1 MKRFFMVLA
10 VCLATACSKPV
21 DHGNVNEK
29 QLDQYLSQYAPYPMS
44 FDASGYNEKDKTI
57 LKKLVQAAD
66 YLDTI
71 YWLQTS
77 HYAMHLRDSLS
88 QIKNNRVA
96 DKLLT
101 LIKRNAGP
109 WEALNNDTTF
119 YGVRNFYPG
128 HEYYPYGMT
137 AEKFDQYF
145 ATLSEDQKREF
156 MNPYTVIREDGKG
169 GYKAMPYHEEFKP
182 YVEKIASLLNESADL
197 SDDPSFAK
205 VLRLKAQ
212 SLLTD
217 NYYDAD
223 VAWIDMNSSKFD
235 LVFGPYETYA
245 DGIKGVKANYEAY
258 IEIIDQ
264 EESAKL
270 EVYKKYLKEMEENL
284 PVPNEYKSVVEG
296 LTAKFVIVRDIYRA
310 GEGIIAYQAVA
321 TNLPNDA
328 EVHAKKGTKKTFW
341 KNMLE
346 ARFNTIIRPVSMRL
360 IDTAQTQYLSE
371 QGFFQFVVMH
381 EICHAVGPRVVKIG
395 SNKGMPVNAAI
406 GPDYNALEE
415 AKADIAGMHSL
426 VYLMDKGVIEKEKE
440 KYFYVSYLGTLFRS
454 IRFGTN
460 QAHGKAALLSLNY
473 LTQKGAV
480 RYDESGKRWSV
491 EFSKMRA
498 GAKDLAADLVKLLGD
513 GDTKKVQAFFDQW
526 TYTSPQLQTSL
537 DAVKDI
543 AVDVLPTY
551 SIKWD

>member
-1 MKRFFMVLA
+1 MKSFLLVLS
-10 VCLATACSKPV
+10 VCLAAACSQPL
-21 DHGNVNEK
+21 DHAGINEK
-29 QLDQYLSQYAPYPMS
+29 QLDQYLSQYAPYPMV

-57 LKKLVQAAD
+57 LKKLIQAAD

-71 YWLQTS
+71 YWQQTS
-77 HYAMHLRDSLS
+77 KYALQLRDSLS

-96 DKLLT
+96 EKLLT
-101 LIKRNAGP
+101 LVKRNAGP
-109 WEALNNDTTF
+109 WEALNDNATF
-119 YGVRNFYPG
+119 YGQKNFYPG
-128 HEYYPYGMT
+128 QEFYPNGMT
-137 AEKFDQYF
+137 SEKFDQYL
-145 ATLSEDQKREF
+145 ATLPEDQKKEF
-156 MNPYTVIREDGKG
+156 MYPYTVIREDGKG
-169 GYKAMPYHEEFKP
+169 GYKAVRYHEEYKP
-182 YVEKIASLLNESADL
+182 YIDKIAALLNECADL
-197 SDDPSFAK
+197 SDDSSFAK

-212 SLLTD
+212 SLATD
-217 NYYDAD
+217 NYFDAD

-245 DGIKGVKANYEAY
+245 DGIKGVKAKYEAY

-270 EVYKKYLKEMEENL
+270 EVYKKYLKDMEENL
-284 PVPNEYKSVVEG
+284 PVPKEYKSVVEG

-310 GEGIIAYQAVA
+310 GEAIVAYQAVA

-360 IDTAQTQYLSE
+360 IDTAQTHYLSE
-371 QGFFQFVVMH
+371 QGFFQFVLMH
-381 EICHAVGPRVVKIG
+381 EICHAVGPRVVKTG
-395 SNKGMPVNAAI
+395 SNKGMSVNAAI

-426 VYLMDKGVIEKEKE
+426 VYLMDKGVVEKEKE

-454 IRFGTN
+454 IRFGAN
-460 QAHGKAALLSLNY
+460 QAHGKASFVALNY
-473 LTQKGAV
+473 LTQKGAI
-480 RYDESGKRWSV
+480 RYDEATKRWSV
-491 EFSKMRA
+491 EFDKMRS
-498 GAKDLAADLVKLLGD
+498 GIKDLATDLLMLLGD
-513 GDTKKVQAFFDQW
+513 GDTKKVKAFFDQW
-526 TYTSPQLQTSL
+526 AYTSPQLQASL